1 MPDKPE
7 EKHSKEQPIIIK
19 KIKKYK
25 RHDAHAGAWKVAYA
39 DFVTAMMAL
48 FIVLWVLA
56 STEEVKKNVE
66 AFFDNPGAFNL
77 VTGKPVGGA
86 EINLQ
91 VVPQKG
97 EGGEKEKKPLIIQ
110 FDQKNV
116 DTLSEILLRKAR
128 EDSTRA
134 ANQVIQTGETLK
146 NFFQELQAQNP
157 NFTELIESLK
167 IEITNEGLRIE
178 LLEDKESLFFKV
190 GSAQL
195 TPQALEILK
204 ILGKEIGKL
213 PNNVVIEG
221 HTDSRK
227 YSGKTIYSNWEL
239 SADRA
244 NSARRV
250 LTRSGLWDGQ
260 ITEVIGYADTKL
272 RNPQNPF
279 DLVNRRVSILIKQFG
294 VNQFLPKTD
303 ASLETNNR

>member
-56 STEEVKKNVE
+56 SSEEVKKNVE

-86 EINLQ
+86 EINMQ

-97 EGGEKEKKPLIIQ
+97 EGGEKEKKPLVIQ
-110 FDQKNV
+110 FDQKTA
-116 DTLSEILLRKAR
+116 DTLSEILMQKAR
-128 EDSTRA
+128 EDSIQA
-134 ANQVIQTGETLK
+134 ANQVLQTGETLK
-146 NFFQELQAQNP
+146 KYFQELKSENP
-157 NFTELIESLK
+157 KFKELIESLK
-167 IEITNEGLRIE
+167 IEITSEGLRIE

-195 TPQALEILK
+195 TPQAIEILK

-227 YSGKTIYSNWEL
+227 YSGKTAYTNWEL

-250 LTRSGLWDGQ
+250 LFQAGLWDGQ
-260 ITEVIGYADTKL
+260 IAQVVGYADTKL

-294 VNQFLPKTD
+294 VNQFLPKTND
-303 ASLETNNR
+303 SLHANNQ

>member
-48 FIVLWVLA
+48 FIVLWILA
-56 STEEVKKNVE
+56 SSEEVKKNVE

-91 VVPQKG
+91 IMPQKG

-110 FDQKNV
+110 FDQKTV

-128 EDSTRA
+128 EDSARA

-157 NFTELIESLK
+157 NFKELIESLK
-167 IEITNEGLRIE
+167 IEITSEGLRIE

-195 TPQALEILK
+195 TPQAVEILK

-250 LTRSGLWDGQ
+250 LTQSGLWDGQ

-294 VNQFLPKTD
+294 VNQFLPMTD

>member
-1 MPDKPE
+1 MPQQD

-19 KIKKYK
+19 KVKKYK
-25 RHDAHAGAWKVAYA
+25 HAGAHGGAWKVAYA

-56 STEEVKKNVE
+56 SSEEVKKNVE
-66 AFFDNPGAFNL
+66 AYFDNPGAFNL
-77 VTGKPVGGA
+77 VTGKPIGGA
-86 EINLQ
+86 DINIK

-110 FDQKNV
+110 FDQKTT
-116 DTLSEILLRKAR
+116 DTLSKIIMEKAK
-128 EDSTRA
+128 EDSARA
-134 ANQVIQTGETLK
+134 ANQVIHTGDSLK
-146 NFFQELQAQNP
+146 KYFQDMQVQNP
-157 NFTELIESLK
+157 KLKELLESLK
-167 IEITNEGLRIE
+167 IEITSEGLRIE
-178 LLEDKESLFFKV
+178 LLENKESLYFKV

-195 TPQALEILK
+195 TPPAVEILK
-204 ILGKEIGKL
+204 VLSKEIGKL

-227 YSGKTIYSNWEL
+227 YTGKTVYSNWEL

-250 LTRSGLWDGQ
+250 LSQTGLWDGQ
-260 ITEVIGYADTKL
+260 ISQVVGYADTKL

-279 DLVNRRVSILIKQFG
+279 DLTNRRVSILIKQFG
-294 VNQFLPKTD
+294 LNQFLPKIND
-303 ASLETNNR
+303 SAAISQ

>member
-1 MPDKPE
+1 MSDKPE

-48 FIVLWVLA
+48 FIVLWILA
-56 STEEVKKNVE
+56 SSEEVKKNVE

-110 FDQKNV
+110 FDQKTV

-128 EDSTRA
+128 EDSARA

-157 NFTELIESLK
+157 NFKELIESLK